1 MTWIYPGTCNT
12 LNSECFSTIQ
22 NIWPMAIIH
31 WNSYPYSIFSLFLI
45 LGSKCYHTL
54 CVQYVQAVKSYLYL
68 FKPHSWHFLLST
80 PHLPNPHPPKKK
92 SIKFS
97 SLLCLHTR
105 YIYLL
110 CDDMQN
116 KNSFTFLSRFT
127 WFRLAGLAFSLGL
140 CFVTIALIFPRIK
153 NLLII
158 IYHFFL
164 NYNKIPNCLSLQWR
178 KCLIEFFLDSHH

>member
-31 WNSYPYSIFSLFLI
+31 WNSYSYSIFSLFLI

-54 CVQYVQAVKSYLYL
+54 CVQYVQAVKSYQYL

-140 CFVTIALIFPRIK
+140 CFMTIALIFPRIK
-153 NLLII
+153 NLI
-158 IYHFFL
+158 IYTTSF
-164 NYNKIPNCLSLQWR
+164 
-178 KCLIEFFLDSHH
+178 